1 ILLGAGCSASSGD
14 VGSRGSETSA
24 VATAAGPSSRPGMG
38 AVVYG
43 GGVTFRVWA
52 PNATQVWVRG
62 DFDGWAEPGEAMA
75 REGNGDYSLDVS
87 GASAGQQYEYEIG
100 NGGATVHRADPRSK
114 QVVDAQGT
122 FGNSVVADPNAYAW
136 TTTDYG
142 APAFNQQVIYE
153 MHVGTF

>member
-1 ILLGAGCSASSGD
+1 MALLRVFGLAPILLGAGCSASSGD
-14 VGSRGSETSA
+14 VGARGSETSP

-75 REGNGDYSLDVS
+75 SEGNGNYSLDVS
-87 GASAGQQYEYEIG
+87 GGVFFFQAKRSLPPA
-100 NGGATVHRADPRSK
+100 PRSSGGDFLLYREPGLSG
-114 QVVDAQGT
+114 V
-122 FGNSVVADPNAYAW
+122 
-136 TTTDYG
+136 
-142 APAFNQQVIYE
+142 
-153 MHVGTF
+153 